1 MGGGADVDEPV
12 ESEAKGPLKA
22 GLSALDQAMLDLEA
36 RSSQRPGAKQETIR
50 STLHMTSAQFY
61 QRLNALIDTE
71 AALAYAP
78 MLVRRLRA
86 SREGRLRVPGRP
98 TSG

>member
-1 MGGGADVDEPV
+1 MDEPV
-12 ESEAKGPLKA
+12 DAESLGPRNA

-36 RSSQRPGAKQETIR
+36 QAAHRTGAKQETIR

-78 MLVRRLRA
+78 MLVRRLRE
-86 SREGRLRVPGRP
+86 SRDGRLRVPGRP

>member
-1 MGGGADVDEPV
+1 MEKPA
-12 ESEAKGPLKA
+12 ESDAQSPLQA
-22 GLSALDQAMLDLEA
+22 GLSATEMAMLDLEA
-36 RSSQRPGAKQETIR
+36 RTAQRSGAKQETIR

-78 MLVRRLRA
+78 MLVRRLREN
-86 SREGRLRVPGRP
+86 REGRVRVPGGP
-98 TSG
+98 ASG